1 MYNFKEQILEDLKL
15 IQNTYGENDRNVLKD
30 EYAFNYWIL
39 SRIYDIDEEIAYSLI
54 TEYNDKNIDCYVHF
68 EESKELFIIQ
78 NKYYDEK
85 THLDRKEVADF
96 LTTPLTHLK
105 NNSYTRNKELQKIF
119 TNAYN
124 DDEYKIWF
132 HFFMTND
139 NTSESIELLIKDFN
153 LKITESG
160 CATIRANMHYLSDI
174 ETIYYGQAFKE
185 KQNFSYI
192 LNTVN
197 KGTILQILPEE
208 YQLEG
213 MSKAFYIM
221 TPISQIF
228 QMYKEAKQ
236 KSYPLFEENIRE
248 YLGKNSVN
256 NGIINT
262 LKNSK
267 DRNNFFYYNNGI
279 TVICESAN
287 KDTSNTLKLL
297 KPQVVNGCQTVNTIY
312 EVLSDFK
319 AEDLNKEFKYSYVMV
334 KVLVFNKEME
344 IEKPNFYRDI
354 VKYTNRQNAI
364 NENAFGARL
373 DLFYNLQGEF
383 LRRGFLLEVKPGDKI
398 KFKEKYNTKIAISE
412 LLLQANKLSSSINLE
427 LKTFQDIY
435 VPLEKLLQVY
445 IAIMLDGYYAYSK
458 KNLILKN
465 TSDIYKNYSTK
476 INENLTI
483 ENMIRLIL
491 IYKRA
496 EIQRSGSEDKRT
508 PIPYYLIGF
517 MGYFIKDKTKLNKVI
532 LNLFSN
538 NKLFDEFYDYL
549 TKLTNLYKK
558 KYPAEYNFMIKKQI
572 DIHLL
577 EQQIE
582 TLDTISTNH
591 NLNNFIKE
599 LRFTENIT

>member
-1 MYNFKEQILEDLKL
+1 MYNFKEQIIEDLRL
-15 IQNTYGENDRNVLKD
+15 IQNTFGENDRNVLKN

-39 SRIYDIDEEIAYSLI
+39 SRVYNVDEEIAYSLI

-78 NKYYDEK
+78 NKFYDDK
-85 THLDRKEVADF
+85 VNLDRKEVADF

-105 NNSYTRNKELQKIF
+105 NDTYTRNKELQKIF
-119 TNAYN
+119 TSAYN
-124 DDEYKIWF
+124 DAEYKIWF
-132 HFFMTND
+132 HFFITND
-139 NTSESIELLIKDFN
+139 NKSESVELLIKDFN
-153 LKITESG
+153 LKITEPE
-160 CATIRANMHYLSDI
+160 CATLRANMHYLTDI
-174 ETIYYGQAFKE
+174 ETIYFGQAFKE
-185 KQNFSYI
+185 KQNFTYV

-221 TPISQIF
+221 TPISQIYE
-228 QMYKEAKQ
+228 MYKDAKK

-297 KPQVVNGCQTVNTIY
+297 KPQVVNGCQTVNTIF

-319 AEDLNKEFKYSYVMV
+319 PEDITKEFKYSYVMV

-373 DLFYNLQGEF
+373 DLFYNLQEEF
-383 LRRGFLLEVKPGDKI
+383 LRRGFLMEVKPGDKI
-398 KFKEKYNTKIAISE
+398 KFKEKYNSKIALNE
-412 LLLQANKLSSSINLE
+412 LLNLANKLSNPISLNL
-427 LKTFQDIY
+427 KSFQDIY
-435 VPLEKLLQVY
+435 ISLEKLLQVY
-445 IAIMLDGYYAYSK
+445 VAVMLDGYFAYSK

-465 TSDIYKNYSTK
+465 TSDIYKNLSTK
-476 INENLTI
+476 INETLTI
-483 ENMIRLIL
+483 ENMIRLYL
-491 IYKRA
+491 IYKKA
-496 EIQRSGSEDKRT
+496 ELQRSESEDKRT

-517 MGYFIKDKTKLNKVI
+517 MGYFIKDKTKLNKI
-532 LNLFSN
+532 LLNLFN
-538 NKLFDEFYDYL
+538 NKVLFDEFYDYL

-558 KYPAEYNFMIKKQI
+558 KYPSEYNFMIKKQI

-577 EQQIE
+577 EQQVE
-582 TLDTISTNH
+582 TLDTISTNT
-591 NLNNFIKE
+591 NLNHFLKE
-599 LRFTENIT
+599 LKSVEII